1 MHQNGVEIDYRRFLS
16 LVEIRYPSCNTP
28 EFRFYDYLELGKTES
43 HSERQN
49 LIYTIVCSLQKTKTI
64 LKSSVPFYPLGV
76 GVQTVSLSHPT
87 KDHMTTRV
95 TDVQGNTFRR
105 TDGTLQEK
113 VLDKPGL
120 ERVLDWR
127 EYELTYDVGQ
137 SSHSRLDSSV

>member
-64 LKSSVPFYPLGV
+64 LKSSVPFYPSGV
-76 GVQTVSLSHPT
+76 GAQTVSLSHPT

-105 TDGTLQEK
+105 TGRCRRKFSTN
-113 VLDKPGL
+113 
-120 ERVLDWR
+120 
-127 EYELTYDVGQ
+127 
-137 SSHSRLDSSV
+137 LDSKGSETGGSTNLPMMSVNLVTVG